1 MLKEHTVQPKLSLL
15 LKIKDLPK
23 KLKVYHH
30 PAYFTKKSKLKEILL
45 PWGNNNTTPNHK
57 QGRTFEKEERKE
69 NKISLFP
76 LPLVHLTYMF
86 KIMAGTVY

>member
-1 MLKEHTVQPKLSLL
+1 MQTRKGSDKMLKEHTVQPKLSLL

-45 PWGNNNTTPNHK
+45 P
-57 QGRTFEKEERKE
+57 
-69 NKISLFP
+69 
-76 LPLVHLTYMF
+76 
-86 KIMAGTVY
+86 